1 MHAVLHVSEVCAED
15 HPADAISS
23 GDRILEINGSRPI
36 GDRVGQVDGQPDHP
50 GPWPPKKL

>member
-1 MHAVLHVSEVCAED
+1 MRAVLHVSEVCAED

-36 GDRVGQVDGQPDHP
+36 GDRVGQVDGAT
-50 GPWPPKKL
+50 